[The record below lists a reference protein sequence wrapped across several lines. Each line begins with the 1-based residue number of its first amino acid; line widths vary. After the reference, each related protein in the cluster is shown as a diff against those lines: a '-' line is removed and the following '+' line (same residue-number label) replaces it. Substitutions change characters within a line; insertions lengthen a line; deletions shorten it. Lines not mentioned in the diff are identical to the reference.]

1 MTECLFF
8 TPAGVPLFTRAD
20 MEEGHW
26 VQQEM
31 NVTATFP
38 FDMDKVI
45 VRGMRIG
52 FTDTATGTF
61 ELFEIRNVQNT
72 EPDHYQQITAEH
84 IAVAELSDEHIDSA
98 EITDQTASAALATA
112 LTGTLW
118 SVGNVAVNPTSSG
131 DISRGSVWQAVC
143 MIIQNWNVYIVPRV
157 TLSAGGAVS
166 GRYLDIQQAG
176 GTFRGL
182 RLSID
187 MNMSDAAVT
196 YDDTEV
202 YTALYG
208 YGAGVETTPGADK
221 VPLTFSEIAWTA
233 TSEHPAKP
241 SGQRYLEDP
250 TKTALY
256 GRNGRPRFGF
266 YQNADISDAET
277 LLEKTWEALKATSDP
292 KISISGTVTDLYRL
306 GYDDVPIR
314 LHDIAII
321 EIRGTG
327 ESFQKEIIQLDVD
340 LVDPTATQP
349 VIGDYIPSIVYIV
362 RDNNEKAGGGG
373 GGGGR
378 GNTNTEYERK
388 EFHTDILANDYK
400 ISLSAT
406 QEDMNTVDEIL
417 RQAGLEIDA
426 TTGVLIYHYD
436 NANMLQS
443 KMNVQAGQIG
453 LVVEGTGEN
462 AQIKAAEIVA
472 AINGQTGESIVRLS
486 ADFIDIDG
494 LVSSFTSMGIT
505 VQDFTCTGEA
515 IFDSITTDAITSVYS
530 ELGDIVGDSAEIDG
544 EVSCGSLSV
553 NGDAAEWQA
562 TTMVSDVSYTANNV
576 TVQLASG
583 TGFAMDYIKEMS
595 VTKSV
600 LHYLGSAATAP
611 T

>member
-8 TPAGVPLFTRAD
+8 TPGGVPLFTRAD
-20 MEEGHW
+20 MEDGHW

-31 NVTATFP
+31 SVNATFP

-52 FTDTATGTF
+52 FTDTATGRF

-84 IAVAELSDEHIDSA
+84 VAIAELSDEHIDSA

-157 TLSAGGAVS
+157 TLSANGAVS
-166 GRYLDIQQAG
+166 GRYLDILQAG

-187 MNMSDAAVT
+187 VNMSDSVVT
-196 YDDTEV
+196 YDDTDV

-208 YGAGVETTPGADK
+208 YGAGVETTPGEDK
-221 VPLTFSEIAWTA
+221 ESLTFADVVWTQTA
-233 TSEHPAKP
+233 EHPAKP
-241 SGQRYLEDP
+241 SGQKYLEDP
-250 TKTALY
+250 AKTALY

-306 GYDDVPIR
+306 GYADIPLS
-314 LHDIAII
+314 LHDIAIV

-327 ESFQKEIIQLDVD
+327 EHLQKEIINLDVD
-340 LVDPTATQP
+340 LVDPSGTQP
-349 VIGDYIPSIVYIV
+349 VIGDYIPSIIYIV

-378 GNTNTEYERK
+378 GNTNAEYERK

-400 ISLSAT
+400 ISLKAT
-406 QEDMNTVDEIL
+406 QEDMSTVDEIL

-426 TTGVLIYHYD
+426 TTGVLIYHTD
-436 NANMLQS
+436 NANMLQA
-443 KMNVQAGQIG
+443 KLNVQAGQIG

-462 AQIKAAEIVA
+462 AHIKAAEVVA
-472 AINGQTGESIVRLS
+472 AINAQTGDSIVRLS
-486 ADFIDIDG
+486 ADYIDIDG
-494 LVSSFTSMGIT
+494 LVTALESKTIGVGDLTVEGNANFQGIYAEGNIAT
-505 VQDFTCTGEA
+505 EGIVRANGGLNVEG
-515 IFDSITTDAITSVYS
+515 TDA
-530 ELGDIVGDSAEIDG
+530 D
-544 EVSCGSLSV
+544 
-553 NGDAAEWQA
+553 WQD
-562 TTMVSDVSYTANNV
+562 TTVVSDVSYTANNV

-583 TGFAMDYIKEMS
+583 TGFAMDYIKEMA
-595 VTKSV
+595 VTKIV